1 MSTIRLT
8 MSQALTKWMINQS
21 IEQFDGTKA
30 PAFAGVWGIFGHGNV
45 AGLGEALYSVKDQ
58 INTYRGHNEQGMA
71 HAAIAFAKQNNR
83 RQMMAVT
90 SSIGP
95 GATNFITA
103 CALAY
108 VNRLPILFLP
118 GDVFANRLPDPVLQQ
133 AENFADST
141 VSANDCFRPISRYF
155 DRISRPEQLI
165 QSLPKSMSILTDPAD
180 CGPVTLS
187 LCQDVQAEAYD
198 YPSSLFIPKIWKIRR
213 QVCDQNELETV
224 IKKIKSSKKPLLIA
238 GGGVKY
244 SGAENELKQLVELTG
259 VPFAV
264 TQAGKSCVDETNSQF
279 VGSIGVTG
287 SSSANQLAKDSDLVI
302 SVGSRLQDFT
312 TGSNTL
318 ITSCMISINIQNHD
332 VIKHNSITLLGD
344 AKVSLH
350 LIVNKIGHFCIS
362 EKYKNNIQ
370 KLKSLWDEE
379 VNKVTVKS
387 DKNSLPSD
395 SQVIGAVNRNVPRET
410 IVIGA
415 AGSMPGELHKLWNS
429 HKIHGYHMEYGF
441 SCMGY
446 EIPAGIGVYLAE
458 PNRPNIIFAGDGSY
472 MMMNSELA
480 TAAMMGVSTTVVVT
494 DNRGFGCI
502 NRLQKSTGN
511 EPFNNLFKDSFHR
524 DLPNIDYVSHA
535 RSMGANSEKANS
547 LEELEILVK
556 KCINSKEVN
565 VIVIDTDPDQ
575 STEAGGTW
583 WDVAIPSVSPNKNIN
598 EAFNNYVSK
607 KKNYHGK

>member
-1 MSTIRLT
+1 M
-8 MSQALTKWMINQS
+8 
-21 IEQFDGTKA
+21 
-30 PAFAGVWGIFGHGNV
+30 
-45 AGLGEALYSVKDQ
+45 
-58 INTYRGHNEQGMA
+58 
-71 HAAIAFAKQNNR
+71 
-83 RQMMAVT
+83 
-90 SSIGP
+90 
-95 GATNFITA
+95 
-103 CALAY
+103 
-108 VNRLPILFLP
+108 
-118 GDVFANRLPDPVLQQ
+118 
-133 AENFADST
+133 
-141 VSANDCFRPISRYF
+141 
-155 DRISRPEQLI
+155 
-165 QSLPKSMSILTDPAD
+165 
-180 CGPVTLS
+180 
-187 LCQDVQAEAYD
+187 
-198 YPSSLFIPKIWKIRR
+198 
-213 QVCDQNELETV
+213 ETV

-264 TQAGKSCVDETNSQF
+264 TQAGKSCLDETNSQF

-287 SSSANQLAKDSDLVI
+287 STSANQLAMESDLVI

-318 ITSCMISINIQNHD
+318 ITSSMISINIQNHD

-344 AKVSLH
+344 AKVSLD

-362 EKYKNNIQ
+362 ENYKNDIQ

-395 SQVIGAVNRNVPRET
+395 SQVIGAINRNVPKET

-480 TAAMMGVSTTVVVT
+480 TAVMMGVSTTVVVT

-502 NRLQKSTGN
+502 NRLQKSTGS

-524 DLPNIDYVSHA
+524 DLPNIDYVAHA

-556 KCINSKEVN
+556 KCINSKDVN

-598 EAFNNYVSK
+598 KAFNNYLSK
-607 KKNYHGK
+607 KKNYRDK